1 MSKEAKKTTESDRP
15 MVERA
20 KEILG
25 HDFLGVEAIKKLEQE
40 LKKVEVNVEFA
51 TDRLP
56 SFPYTEEDLQV
67 AKFNDEMLVLRPGVM
82 LREER
87 KEPITLIEFRELFK
101 LDPLGK
107 MQTLFYSLRPG
118 ACDWY
123 KKELFATQPGEINL
137 GWSLVK
143 KDVLDGSTGIN
154 WYDQEELLRLYG
166 IGLKRKGA
174 KNTSIRRRIPI
185 EAVYDELLYYVNTGK
200 RLLQY
205 KLDWGQSRTSTG
217 RFICVGYFDSGG
229 INVSAFLPKESNP
242 TTGACP
248 CR

>member
-101 LDPLGK
+101 RDPLGK
-107 MQTLFYSLRPG
+107 MQTLFYSFRSD
-118 ACDWY
+118 AYDWY
-123 KKELFATQPGEINL
+123 KKELPATQPGEINL

-143 KDVLDGSTGIN
+143 KNVLDGSTDTN
-154 WYDQEELLRLYG
+154 WDDQEKLLRQYG
-166 IGLKRKGA
+166 RGLKRKGA
-174 KNTSIRRRIPI
+174 KNISIRRRTAV
-185 EAVYDELLYYVNTGK
+185 EAVYDELLYYINTGK
-200 RLLQY
+200 RLLPY

-217 RFICVGYFDSGG
+217 RFICVGYFASGG
-229 INVSAFLPKESNP
+229 LNVSAFRPKEPNS
-242 TTGACP
+242 TTGVCP